1 MSAVR
6 VTASRTIGRARN
18 QFLTA
23 VAIGGFLAVSAL
35 FFAFGLES
43 AEGGELSVAVV
54 WATSVGY
61 VLPAL
66 AALLSMDV
74 WSEEFQTGRID
85 MMLTLAVRER
95 DFVLGKFF
103 GVLVQTMFAIVL
115 NAVLSVSLL
124 AVQAPQALEGC
135 GFGAFLLAMAALFVQ
150 STLWCALG
158 VAMSTM
164 FRHAA
169 TVVCLSLA
177 LMVVLP
183 RGLWFGMRTWA
194 SSGRPSFGE
203 FPFDAHVVDIA
214 SGMVPSG
221 MVVAYFVTALIALF
235 VASKLVAGS
244 RLSGSGK
251 RGLCL
256 STVFSVFLAIAV
268 VALSIPFLLKVN
280 PTVEIPVIGDSIVF
294 SPRTRGVLSE
304 SSGDIEIT
312 CFLPRGDVRFRSIAR
327 VLRHLKRES
336 EAVGGA
342 RLLVR
347 FVDPR
352 WDIGAAERLVRKGVR
367 RESVVFEKG
376 RRMVVV
382 PLADGGLGER
392 LCASAI
398 RSISVLMQRRTVY
411 WTVGH
416 GESSY
421 SDYDAFGMSDIARDL
436 ACEGF
441 RNERIDL
448 ASAPHIPG
456 DCALIIVAGA
466 KEDFS
471 RVETGRIDA
480 YLREG
485 GRLLALLGASAS
497 GGVVSMLP
505 AWGMRPL
512 DAPIKDAKTLSGTDV
527 LSSDFTDHPISAPLK
542 GSRIVLER
550 PVSFVPSAAVGTG
563 SGADKI
569 DFQTVAKAGLS
580 TVVGAIER
588 GSGAGR
594 DLALRPTRIVAI
606 GDAGFALNGALAV
619 RASAN
624 RDFFLNCV
632 SYLSGIETHGFGDDG
647 SARLRTGWDR
657 EARLKHAVYSVGIL
671 PFLVFLVLSVVV
683 IRRRFRV

>member
-6 VTASRTIGRARN
+6 VTVARTIGRARN

-23 VAIGGFLAVSAL
+23 VATGGFLAVSAL

-115 NAVLSVSLL
+115 SMLLSVSLL
-124 AVQAPQALEGC
+124 EIQAPKALEGC
-135 GFGAFLLAMAALFVQ
+135 GFGAFLLAMAALLMQ

-169 TVVCLSLA
+169 TVVCSSLV
-177 LMVVLP
+177 LMVVVP

-203 FPFDAHVVDIA
+203 FPFDAHVIDIA
-214 SGMVPSG
+214 SGMVPVG
-221 MVVAYFVTALIALF
+221 MVVAYFVSAAIALF
-235 VASKLVAGS
+235 VASKFVASS
-244 RLSGSGK
+244 RLAGSGK
-251 RGLCL
+251 RGLRL
-256 STVFSVFLAIAV
+256 STAFSVVLALAV
-268 VALSIPFLLKVN
+268 VALAIPFLQKVN
-280 PTVEIPVIGDSIVF
+280 PTVDIPVIGDSIVF

-304 SSGDIEIT
+304 SSGIIEIT
-312 CFLPRGDVRFRSIAR
+312 CFLPREDVRFRSIAR
-327 VLRHLKRES
+327 LLRQLERES

-342 RLLVR
+342 RLQLR

-352 WDIGAAERLVRKGVR
+352 WDVGAAERLVRKGVGE
-367 RESVVFEKG
+367 ESVVFEKG
-376 RRMVVV
+376 RRMVVI
-382 PLADGGLGER
+382 PIADGGFGER
-392 LCASAI
+392 LCASAV
-398 RSISVLMQRRTVY
+398 RSISVLTHRRAVY

-416 GESSY
+416 GESSF
-421 SDYDAFGMSDIARDL
+421 SDYDAFGMSDIAREL
-436 ACEGF
+436 AREGF

-448 ASAPHIPG
+448 ASAQQIPG
-456 DCALIIVAGA
+456 DCALILIAGA

-485 GRLLALLGASAS
+485 GRLLTLFGDSRLG
-497 GGVVSMLP
+497 GIVSLLP
-505 AWGMRPL
+505 AWGMRPQTV
-512 DAPIKDAKTLSGTDV
+512 PIKGAKTLSGTDV
-527 LSSDFTDHPISAPLK
+527 LASEFADHPISAPLR

-563 SGADKI
+563 SGADRI
-569 DFQTVAKAGLS
+569 DFQAVAKAGQS

-588 GSGAGR
+588 GGGAGQ
-594 DLALRPTRIVAI
+594 DLAFRPTRIVAV
-606 GDAGFALNGALAV
+606 GDAGFVLNGSLAA

-624 RDFFLNCV
+624 RDFFLNCA
-632 SYLSGIETHGFGDDG
+632 SYLAGIETHGFGDDG
-647 SARLRTGWDR
+647 SARLRTGLDR
-657 EARLKHAVYSVGIL
+657 EGRLRHAVYSVGVL
-671 PFLVFLVLSVVV
+671 PSIVLLLLSGVVL
-683 IRRRFRV
+683 RRRVRA